1 VRIST
6 LSDRNAGETELGVVF
21 ASTEG
26 VDDPAFDRCLAMLC
40 EKAEAIGA
48 TALLGLQ
55 VVQSQFQWNARTS
68 LLATAYGGADGLQ
81 DERQT

>member
-1 VRIST
+1 MRIST
-6 LSDRNAGETELGVVF
+6 LSDHNPGDTELGVVF
-21 ASTEG
+21 ASAEG
-26 VDDPAFDRCLAMLC
+26 IDDHAFDRCLAMLS

-68 LLATAYGGADGLQ
+68 LVATAYGSADLSRV
-81 DERQT
+81 DK

>member
-40 EKAEAIGA
+40 ERAEAIGA

-68 LLATAYGGADGLQ
+68 LLATAYGSADGLQ
-81 DERQT
+81 GERQT

>member
-1 VRIST
+1 M
-6 LSDRNAGETELGVVF
+6 LS
-21 ASTEG
+21 
-26 VDDPAFDRCLAMLC
+26 

-68 LLATAYGGADGLQ
+68 LVATAYGSADLSRV
-81 DERQT
+81 DK